1 MCVGLELPG
10 SWASELVTQAT
21 PRLERVKKNFPALHK
36 GLDGFDCIYF
46 YPYYLLVVWSL
57 I

>member
-21 PRLERVKKNFPALHK
+21 PRLERVEKNFPAFDK
-36 GLDGFDCIYF
+36 EGFDCIYL